1 MRSSDELNEL
11 LVIVEKQT
19 KQLETQNVQ
28 IQEQQKQMRKLL
40 FEKQELSNEILRL
53 NDELQKM
60 SEKNEK
66 LNNADLILIENRKL
80 RNQINLSNQK
90 ATDQVSKANIAIKQA
105 EEKEKNLDQII
116 AERVRS
122 KVSKE
127 VGKKE
132 RALDEKKA
140 SFEKNLRSFSWVTVA
155 VLIFLALVIWGAYA
169 QKQEA
174 KRMLSEGE
182 ERIAKATKMESEI
195 MSNVS
200 SQIASNSTSDNSSKE
215 SSTPAKPYDQLKEEV
230 DQLLEDSRSTNTREQ
245 NMSALQRYDSVKN
258 DVEGAK
264 NSITF
269 KEYYDLKLQLRLT
282 ESNLK
287 YFKNK

>member
-1 MRSSDELNEL
+1 MDR
-11 LVIVEKQT
+11 
-19 KQLETQNVQ
+19 
-28 IQEQQKQMRKLL
+28 
-40 FEKQELSNEILRL
+40 
-53 NDELQKM
+53 
-60 SEKNEK
+60 
-66 LNNADLILIENRKL
+66 
-80 RNQINLSNQK
+80 
-90 ATDQVSKANIAIKQA
+90 VSKANVAIKQA
-105 EEKEKNLDQII
+105 EEKEKNLNQII

-127 VGKKE
+127 IGKKE
-132 RALDEKKA
+132 RALDKKRA
-140 SFEKNLRSFSWVTVA
+140 TFEKNIKIFSWVAVA
-155 VLIFLALVIWGAYA
+155 VFIFLALVIWGAYN

-174 KRMLSEGE
+174 RKMLNEGK
-182 ERIAKATKMESEI
+182 ERIAIAKKMESKAI
-195 MSNVS
+195 
-200 SQIASNSTSDNSSKE
+200 SNSSRQTASSSDSTNSSKE

-230 DQLLEDSRSTNTREQ
+230 DQLFEDSRSTNTREQ

>member
-11 LVIVEKQT
+11 LAIVEKQT

-28 IQEQQKQMRKLL
+28 IQEQQKQIQKLL
-40 FEKQELSNEILRL
+40 FEKQELSNEVLRL
-53 NDELQKM
+53 NDKLQKV

-66 LNNADLILIENRKL
+66 LNNADLSLIENRKL
-80 RNQINLSNQK
+80 KNQINLSNRK
-90 ATDQVSKANIAIKQA
+90 AMDRVSKANVAIKQA
-105 EEKEKNLDQII
+105 EEKEKNLNQII

-127 VGKKE
+127 IGKKE
-132 RALDEKKA
+132 RALDKKRA
-140 SFEKNLRSFSWVTVA
+140 TFEKNIKIFSWVAVA
-155 VLIFLALVIWGAYA
+155 VFIFLALVILGAYN

-174 KRMLSEGE
+174 RKMLNEGK
-182 ERIAKATKMESEI
+182 ERIAIAKKMESKAI
-195 MSNVS
+195 
-200 SQIASNSTSDNSSKE
+200 SNSSRQTASSSDSTNSSKE

-230 DQLLEDSRSTNTREQ
+230 DQLFEDSRSTNTREQ

-269 KEYYDLKLQLRLT
+269 KEYYDLKLQLNLT

>member
-11 LVIVEKQT
+11 LAIVEKQT

-28 IQEQQKQMRKLL
+28 IQEQQKQIQKLL
-40 FEKQELSNEILRL
+40 FEKQELSNEVLRL
-53 NDELQKM
+53 NDKLQKV

-66 LNNADLILIENRKL
+66 LNNADLSLIENRKL
-80 RNQINLSNQK
+80 KNQINLSNRK
-90 ATDQVSKANIAIKQA
+90 AMDRVSKANVAIKQA
-105 EEKEKNLDQII
+105 EEKEKNLNQII

-127 VGKKE
+127 IGKKE
-132 RALDEKKA
+132 RALDKKRA
-140 SFEKNLRSFSWVTVA
+140 TFEKNIKIFSWVAVA
-155 VLIFLALVIWGAYA
+155 VFIFLALVIWGAYN

-174 KRMLSEGE
+174 RKMLNEGK
-182 ERIAKATKMESEI
+182 ERIAIAKKMESKAI
-195 MSNVS
+195 
-200 SQIASNSTSDNSSKE
+200 SNSSRQTASSSDSTNSSKE

-230 DQLLEDSRSTNTREQ
+230 DQLFEDSRSTNTREQ

-269 KEYYDLKLQLRLT
+269 KEYYDLKLQLNLT

>member
-1 MRSSDELNEL
+1 M
-11 LVIVEKQT
+11 
-19 KQLETQNVQ
+19 
-28 IQEQQKQMRKLL
+28 
-40 FEKQELSNEILRL
+40 
-53 NDELQKM
+53 
-60 SEKNEK
+60 
-66 LNNADLILIENRKL
+66 
-80 RNQINLSNQK
+80 
-90 ATDQVSKANIAIKQA
+90 
-105 EEKEKNLDQII
+105 DQII

-127 VGKKE
+127 IGKKE
-132 RALDEKKA
+132 RVLNDKKA
-140 SFEKNLRSFSWVTVA
+140 SFEKNLKIFSCVTVA

-182 ERIAKATKMESEI
+182 ERIAKAKKMESKAI
-195 MSNVS
+195 
-200 SQIASNSTSDNSSKE
+200 SNSSRQTASSSDSTNSSEE

-258 DVEGAK
+258 DVESARG
-264 NSITF
+264 SITF
-269 KEYYDLKLQLRLT
+269 KEYYDLKLNLRLT

>member
-1 MRSSDELNEL
+1 M
-11 LVIVEKQT
+11 
-19 KQLETQNVQ
+19 
-28 IQEQQKQMRKLL
+28 
-40 FEKQELSNEILRL
+40 
-53 NDELQKM
+53 
-60 SEKNEK
+60 
-66 LNNADLILIENRKL
+66 
-80 RNQINLSNQK
+80 
-90 ATDQVSKANIAIKQA
+90 
-105 EEKEKNLDQII
+105 DQII

-127 VGKKE
+127 IGKKE
-132 RALDEKKA
+132 RALNEKKA
-140 SFEKNLRSFSWVTVA
+140 SFEKNLKIFSWVTVA

-174 KRMLSEGE
+174 KRMLSEGK

-258 DVEGAK
+258 DVESARG
-264 NSITF
+264 SITF
-269 KEYYDLKLQLRLT
+269 KEYYDLKLDLSLT
-282 ESNLK
+282 ESNLR
-287 YFKNK
+287 YFKSK